1 MSYLVRLCILALL
14 LPQNLAANAEP
25 YNLGASRVAVIDDP
39 WRIEFQDGTKQV
51 TRQDI
56 EQVVKIVGAT
66 QGWKVVN
73 STEGRMELMKVI
85 RDHTMSIAASYDAT
99 GYGIRYLQSTNL
111 LYKELANSGGT
122 LRVIHSNYNGW
133 IKDLAAGINAGLG
146 VPAQTT
152 IGFAPLEKVDA
163 VPFLR
168 EKGREAYK
176 EFLSKPTPR
185 AFAIAPNG
193 AWASSFRSVPGSRQQ
208 LDVVGYAMESCNRRG
223 NGECKLYA
231 LDERVVWRSDR

>member
-1 MSYLVRLCILALL
+1 L
-14 LPQNLAANAEP
+14 
-25 YNLGASRVAVIDDP
+25 
-39 WRIEFQDGTKQV
+39 
-51 TRQDI
+51 
-56 EQVVKIVGAT
+56 
-66 QGWKVVN
+66 
-73 STEGRMELMKVI
+73 
-85 RDHTMSIAASYDAT
+85 
-99 GYGIRYLQSTNL
+99 
-111 LYKELANSGGT
+111 
-122 LRVIHSNYNGW
+122 IHGNYNGW
-133 IKDLAAGINAGLG
+133 IKDLVSKINAGLG

-168 EKGREAYK
+168 EKGRDAYR

-193 AWASSFRSVPGSRQQ
+193 AWASSSRTAPGSRQQ

-231 LDERVVWRSDR
+231 LDGRVVWRSDPVKQ

>member
-1 MSYLVRLCILALL
+1 MRLVRLCTLALL
-14 LPQNLAANAEP
+14 LSQGLVAHAEP

-51 TRQDI
+51 TRQDF
-56 EQVVKIVGAT
+56 EQVVRIVGAT
-66 QGWKVVN
+66 QGWKVVD

-111 LYKELANSGGT
+111 LYEERARSGAT
-122 LRVIHSNYNGW
+122 LRVIHGNYNGW
-133 IKDLAAGINAGLG
+133 IKDLVAGINAGLG
-146 VPAQTT
+146 VPVKTT

-163 VPFLR
+163 VPFLE

-193 AWASSFRSVPGSRQQ
+193 AWASSFRRISSRRER
-208 LDVVGYAMESCNRRG
+208 DVVENAIERCNRRG
-223 NGECKLYA
+223 KGECKLYA
-231 LDERVVWRSDR
+231 LDQHVVWRSDR